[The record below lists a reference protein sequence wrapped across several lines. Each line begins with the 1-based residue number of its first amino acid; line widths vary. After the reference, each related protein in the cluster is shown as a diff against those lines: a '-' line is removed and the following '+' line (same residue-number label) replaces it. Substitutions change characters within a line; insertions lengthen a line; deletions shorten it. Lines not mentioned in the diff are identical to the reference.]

1 MSSGARSDSSAIFTG
16 DSPKTRC
23 AFTMAMSFWPFGV
36 SNRRGIRPVPEND
49 PNMVELDLE
58 QHRDYLRILARL
70 QLSPALRGKLD
81 PSDVVQFT
89 LLKAHQAIGQF
100 RGRTTAELAAW
111 LRQILARTL
120 ANATRDQGRGRRDVA
135 RERSLERALEESS
148 AQLGAWLAA
157 EQSSPSQRAVRDEQA
172 LLVVG
177 ALARLPEAQR
187 EALLLKHC
195 QGWSLAEI
203 GRHLDR
209 SPTAVASLLQ
219 RGLKQLR
226 DHLRH
231 WE

>member
-1 MSSGARSDSSAIFTG
+1 MIRHIIEEID
-16 DSPKTRC
+16 PRK
-23 AFTMAMSFWPFGV
+23 MAMSFCPDGV
-36 SNRRGIRPVPEND
+36 FILGGSGPMPDQD
-49 PNMVELDLE
+49 PKVVELDLE

-81 PSDVVQFT
+81 PSDVVQLT

-100 RGRTTAELAAW
+100 RGRTAAELAAW

-120 ANATRDQGRGRRDVA
+120 ANAVRDQGRDRRDLA

-148 AQLGAWLAA
+148 ARLGAWLAA

-172 LLVVG
+172 LLVVR
-177 ALARLPEAQR
+177 ALARLPETQR

-209 SPTAVASLLQ
+209 SPTAIASLLQ

-226 DHLRH
+226 EHLRDS
-231 WE
+231 E

>member
-1 MSSGARSDSSAIFTG
+1 MPDKEPSA
-16 DSPKTRC
+16 
-23 AFTMAMSFWPFGV
+23 
-36 SNRRGIRPVPEND
+36 
-49 PNMVELDLE
+49 VELDLE
-58 QHRDYLRILARL
+58 QHRDYLRVLARL

-81 PSDVVQFT
+81 PSDVVQLT

-100 RGRTTAELAAW
+100 RGHTAAELAAW

-120 ANATRDQGRGRRDVA
+120 ANAVRDQGRGRRDMA

-148 AQLGAWLAA
+148 ARLGAWLVAD
-157 EQSSPSQRAVRDEQA
+157 QSSPSQRAVRDEQA
-172 LLVVG
+172 LAVVR

-209 SPTAVASLLQ
+209 NPTAVASLIQ

-226 DHLRH
+226 EHLRAS
-231 WE
+231 E